1 MQIVLSKENVSEAI
15 RALELAGE
23 AEKYNVVRVPDAE
36 VSAAALIE
44 YLENQERG
52 IE

>member
-15 RALELAGE
+15 RALDHAGE
-23 AEKYNVVRVPDAE
+23 AKKYNVVRVSDAE
-36 VSAAALIE
+36 VSAEALIK